1 MPLRLRQGHFHFI
14 DKAPTPILSGFKRRN
29 NRVSG
34 AHEVLARVAI
44 FRIIATPHMA
54 AAAA

>member
-1 MPLRLRQGHFHFI
+1 VPASRQRYFHFI
-14 DKAPTPILSGFKRRN
+14 DEAPTPILSGFKGRN
-29 NRVSG
+29 NRMSG

-44 FRIIATPHMA
+44 FRIIATPDVA